1 MLSKKEIKKLKKDAE
16 KERKKRTSD
25 PFYLGAKA
33 ADQSGEGVLLVD
45 EEEVESIPIFNLS
58 DEEDGKKKKKKK
70 KKKLDSD
77 DDDSAL
83 GSVPK
88 PQTPNPRPQTP
99 DPRP

>member
-45 EEEVESIPIFNLS
+45 EEEVELI
-58 DEEDGKKKKKKK
+58 
-70 KKKLDSD
+70 KKL
-77 DDDSAL
+77 
-83 GSVPK
+83 
-88 PQTPNPRPQTP
+88 
-99 DPRP
+99 